1 MDFITYYFIIE
12 VSLQEIRKFQHAPR
26 WFTHNWSPRCG
37 RFQSAMDWLMREA
50 CGDTLTTC
58 LPARSSARRLLLM
71 ALTGLAQPGLQLSV
85 TEPDFIRAITAKVS
99 WTLGVN
105 QWPPPGA
112 GEGVQGRAYC
122 LEYAWKPIGFAC
134 LSGHMDPDGIMSDLT
149 LIHIILPS
157 NQYWDLTSHSEGSP
171 KRKLCIYPPSRIFSS
186 ERTHAPFGLGQLR
199 LSCDDFYDEF
209 ASDTFLSCIYL
220 KHSLTAYIWLLSYCL
235 FFFKKNAAETAQA
248 LVPKTATCCVT
259 PAKRVIWMRSA

>member
-1 MDFITYYFIIE
+1 MLHADSLTIGVRGVD
-12 VSLQEIRKFQHAPR
+12 VSPQWID
-26 WFTHNWSPRCG
+26 WCG
-37 RFQSAMDWLMREA
+37 RPVVTHWPPAY
-50 CGDTLTTC
+50 
-58 LPARSSARRLLLM
+58 LPVYLSRSSARRLLLM
-71 ALTGLAQPGLQLSV
+71 ALTRLAQPGLQLSV

-112 GEGVQGRAYC
+112 GEGVQGRLYC

-171 KRKLCIYPPSRIFSS
+171 RRKLCIYPPARIFSS
-186 ERTHAPFGLGQLR
+186 ERTHALWSRSTATLMWWFFWWVCGWHFSLMYLFKA
-199 LSCDDFYDEF
+199 LSHCV
-209 ASDTFLSCIYL
+209 YL
-220 KHSLTAYIWLLSYCL
+220 TSVVLFI
-235 FFFKKNAAETAQA
+235 FFFKMLLRQRRPWFPKLRPAVSCRQRGLSGCDRLNRLKNQ
-248 LVPKTATCCVT
+248 LV
-259 PAKRVIWMRSA
+259 

>member
-171 KRKLCIYPPSRIFSS
+171 KRKLCIYPPSWIFSS
-186 ERTHAPFGLGQLR
+186 ERTHALWSR
-199 LSCDDFYDEF
+199 S
-209 ASDTFLSCIYL
+209 
-220 KHSLTAYIWLLSYCL
+220 
-235 FFFKKNAAETAQA
+235 
-248 LVPKTATCCVT
+248 TATLMWWFLWWVCVWHLSLMYLFKALSHCVYLT
-259 PAKRVIWMRSA
+259 SVVLFIFF